1 MNNPNIYGKRNGKS
15 SLWKYLLFW
24 LVIIILV
31 ITLVFTMSGRRRE
44 VVVWTHNDIKNYLTL
59 EDNSET
65 TNNDSEVQESL
76 EAEYLARL
84 KNIEEIKIQVGPYK
98 TTFLMEANGYLL
110 LSCYI

>member
-65 TNNDSEVQESL
+65 ANNDSEVQESL
-76 EAEYLARL
+76 EAE
-84 KNIEEIKIQVGPYK
+84 
-98 TTFLMEANGYLL
+98 
-110 LSCYI
+110 

>member
-1 MNNPNIYGKRNGKS
+1 MNTMNNPNIYGKRNGKS

-65 TNNDSEVQESL
+65 TNNDQEVQESL
-76 EAEYLARL
+76 
-84 KNIEEIKIQVGPYK
+84 
-98 TTFLMEANGYLL
+98 
-110 LSCYI
+110 